1 MLTYKCNLCLGLAAG
16 IMKCFFF
23 LKKKNQ
29 EMESS
34 CKRLIGEHDFR
45 NFCKM
50 DAANVHN
57 YKRRITSFDICHCN
71 GRFEFKHIS
80 KIKDY

>member
-1 MLTYKCNLCLGLAAG
+1 
-16 IMKCFFF
+16 
-23 LKKKNQ
+23 
-29 EMESS
+29 MESS

-57 YKRRITSFDICHCN
+57 YKRRITSFDIYRCH
-71 GRFEFKHIS
+71 GRFEPHPQL
-80 KIKDY
+80 YLY